1 MSKEITLLPDYI
13 DIIQEP
19 SVEFY
24 KTATNLMD
32 VFSTYTGELSVA
44 VGFEKSKV
52 MNDVV
57 NSTSKLY
64 KTLNDSDFKIVAD
77 NTTYQLDSIFK
88 MFYIEKFQTLTDN
101 LKSLLTGSFSAT
113 NVYFVNYSD
122 DIGNITNTTSIVD
135 SNTSPYFDINN
146 VEYAYPNNVAASL
159 YNKISKNELRTS
171 IDLCTLTDAILKTSV
186 QGLQTAVNGTTANTS
201 HGENLVTDN
210 LYIQRVFEY
219 SDAINSQLKK
229 IIGNMADFVNFFKE
243 VNYRDQDTNRKALF
257 LIYNTKIDSTSI
269 AIDVLRNKLDK
280 SAPNT
285 LTVASSAS
293 EIESTRLFISYIS
306 IDNLSIIEQ
315 LLHKFFPIKK

>member
-1 MSKEITLLPDYI
+1 MSKGITLLPDYI

-32 VFSTYTGELSVA
+32 AFSTYTGELSVA

-52 MNDVV
+52 TNDVV
-57 NSTSKLY
+57 TSTSKLY
-64 KTLNDSDFKIVAD
+64 KTLNDNNFKIVAD

-101 LKSLLTGSFSAT
+101 LKSLLTSSFSAT

-159 YNKISKNELRTS
+159 YNKISKNELKTS

-186 QGLQTAVNGTTANTS
+186 QGLQTSVNGTTANTS

-243 VNYRDQDTNRKALF
+243 INYRDQDTNRKALF
-257 LIYNTKIDSTSI
+257 LRYSTKIDSTGI
-269 AIDVLRNKLDK
+269 AIDVLKNKLDK

-285 LTVASSAS
+285 LTVAPSAS
-293 EIESTRLFISYIS
+293 EIQSTRPSTTVDTS
-306 IDNLSIIEQ
+306 IQ
-315 LLHKFFPIKK
+315 

>member
-186 QGLQTAVNGTTANTS
+186 QGLQTSVNGTTANTS

-293 EIESTRLFISYIS
+293 EIESTRPSTTVDTS
-306 IDNLSIIEQ
+306 IQ
-315 LLHKFFPIKK
+315 

>member
-293 EIESTRLFISYIS
+293 EIESTRPSTTVDTS
-306 IDNLSIIEQ
+306 IQ
-315 LLHKFFPIKK
+315 